1 MRLRSG
7 FSVVKLATEKA
18 TGRQFACKIM
28 ALPPIG
34 ARASDHDSTRCPL
47 MCAAGSGPGPG
58 SGLESGLWS
67 GSGLGSAY
75 LAP

>member
-1 MRLRSG
+1 MPVTG

-34 ARASDHDSTRCPL
+34 ARASDHDSTRCVGHGRQL
-47 MCAAGSGPGPG
+47 
-58 SGLESGLWS
+58 GL
-67 GSGLGSAY
+67 
-75 LAP
+75 